1 MNWPDLFS
9 ATGLPLRAAAGFLI
23 RSPYSGLDA
32 TLIFF
37 LPLVR
42 FSKLLRYFEIFRLLS
57 EAMYKSVEALPFL
70 SYLAAII
77 TFTAATGLFLVE
89 ERSNIPSMPHSLWL
103 AIVTMTTVGYGDFF
117 PTTTEGYVI
126 ASFLTFTSMLFSALP
141 VGIIGHEFM
150 DCWRSRSQVLL
161 ITRLRKN
168 LEKWGY
174 SSQDVRVLFEHVDED
189 GDGTLSLA
197 EFLEL
202 IHQMRIG
209 ISFDKA
215 FKIFTIFDDD
225 QNDALDYHE
234 FLKHI
239 FPKEY
244 VRTQLT
250 RCDRRSKA
258 KAVKA
263 LGNLAPKDDQ

>member
-1 MNWPDLFS
+1 MCSTSPDLRRAFCKGGLSSNKRPRSPFVEDATVAAAIETAFDAIFLVEFLCRFVSAPSKWSYLVDAMNWPDLFS

-174 SSQDVRVLFEHVDED
+174 SSQDVRA
-189 GDGTLSLA
+189 T
-197 EFLEL
+197 
-202 IHQMRIG
+202 RIRQKPF
-209 ISFDKA
+209 IPSFP
-215 FKIFTIFDDD
+215 T
-225 QNDALDYHE
+225 
-234 FLKHI
+234 
-239 FPKEY
+239 
-244 VRTQLT
+244 
-250 RCDRRSKA
+250 
-258 KAVKA
+258 
-263 LGNLAPKDDQ
+263 